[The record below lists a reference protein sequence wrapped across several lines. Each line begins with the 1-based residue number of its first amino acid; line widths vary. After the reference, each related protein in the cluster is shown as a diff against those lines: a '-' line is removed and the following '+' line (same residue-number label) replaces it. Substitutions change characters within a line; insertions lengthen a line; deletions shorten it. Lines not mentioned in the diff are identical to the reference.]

1 LEIPKIMMKKIA
13 KIINVFSF
21 SFFDW
26 DKINPMKG
34 NNPNDPIDVFKE
46 NNIIFGEN
54 TNGKS
59 NLIKIFK
66 SLNRQDINIEQNWD
80 FPSEKQQIELI
91 LDNDSKITF
100 ADSKWSSSI
109 LKDKFLIFDKYFI
122 NKHVHSLGPDNTD
135 TSQRRQERG
144 KTIIYLG
151 NFAEYNKEINKVN
164 ELKSTILEKNKMYS
178 EKEKAKIEGIID
190 TQNITIEEI
199 KEGKKEIQKL
209 IKEDNLQT
217 KKKQLEQRHNELEKI
232 KNTLEQKNNIE
243 QLSLLDEI
251 DTVFSLKIGVFEQR
265 KKKEVEINPQQLFSF
280 TITQGLQET
289 LHKIA
294 HKKDF
299 VKAGLSLLDNS
310 LNTCPFCEQK
320 IKNGDYIQIIK
331 DYQRIFDRFFAE
343 EEQRTKDLLSKYREA
358 LEAIKDVQ
366 APTTNKSRLEKI
378 KQFISAD
385 KDLPDII
392 ISRDDKE
399 TIKNELNLI
408 LEKEKNIL
416 EKKEYSQIEQIKTIM
431 ETTNKL
437 IEEYNE
443 SVRKINKKFNQ
454 IKKDVK
460 EGKLGVQEGE
470 KQKGISKLKKEI
482 FFIENKNSIEN
493 YFKFINNYEKNEK
506 VIESLE
512 RIYQLLKNKIIKQFN
527 NFVSDYFS
535 LIKRFIKEISPS
547 MDVFEIKGDPTYD
560 RRAQEPAQCGFNIK
574 YNGKDCTKSLSEG
587 ENQVIALSFFFAQL
601 EKENNKKKI
610 VILDDPI
617 TSFDAGKRK
626 STAEVIQ
633 KETNGFEQLFI
644 FTCDPLFREFCRKQF
659 SNHNF
664 YSIFKTKGSSSI
676 HYVPKKRETIYDS
689 FETDFKN
696 IDNIDGSNENV
707 VIFGQKLRFCLETK
721 IKEDYFGYS
730 QDSLSNMIKQISSK
744 GKSKFDKLI
753 DNKDMILQIYNY
765 CNTGGLAHYPRD
777 GSTSWN
783 ELRDKIKQYLKLE
796 L

>member
-1 LEIPKIMMKKIA
+1 MIKKIA
-13 KIINVFSF
+13 NINNIFSF
-21 SFFDW
+21 SFFEW

-34 NNPNDPIDVFKE
+34 NNPNDPIEVFKE

-66 SLNRQDINIEQNWD
+66 SLNGQDINLEQNWD

-100 ADSKWSSSI
+100 VDSKWSSSI
-109 LKDKFLIFDKYFI
+109 FKDKFLIFDKYFI
-122 NKHVHSLGPDNTD
+122 DKYVHSPGPDSTD

-151 NFAEYNKEINKVN
+151 NFAEYNKEINNVN
-164 ELKSTILEKNKMYS
+164 ELKNAILEKNKIYS
-178 EKEKAKIEGIID
+178 EKEKAKIESIID
-190 TQNITIEEI
+190 TQNITIGEV
-199 KEGKKEIQKL
+199 KENKKEIQKL

-232 KNTLEQKNNIE
+232 KNTLKQKNNIE
-243 QLSLLDEI
+243 QLSLLNEVDA
-251 DTVFSLKIGVFEQR
+251 VFSLKTEVLEQG

-280 TITQGLQET
+280 TITQGLQGT

-299 VKAGLSLLDNS
+299 VKAGLSLLDDS

-331 DYQRIFDRFFAE
+331 DYQRIFDRLFTE
-343 EEQRTKDLLSKYREA
+343 EEQRTKGLLSKYREI
-358 LEAIKDVQ
+358 LEEIRDVQ
-366 APTTNKSRLEKI
+366 TPAANKSRLEKI

-385 KDLPDII
+385 KELPDIV
-392 ISRDDKE
+392 ISRDDKNI
-399 TIKNELNLI
+399 IKNELNLI

-416 EKKEYSQIEQIKTIM
+416 EKKEHSQIEQINTIIG
-431 ETTNKL
+431 TTNKL
-437 IEEYNE
+437 IKEYNE
-443 SVRKINKKFNQ
+443 SVRKINKKLNQ

-460 EGKLGVQEGE
+460 EGKMEVQEDE
-470 KQKGISKLKKEI
+470 KQKGISKLEKEV

-493 YFKFINNYEKNEK
+493 YFKFINNYDKNEK
-506 VIESLE
+506 VIEFLE
-512 RIYQLLKNKIIKQFN
+512 RIYQLLKDRIIEQFN
-527 NFVSDYFS
+527 NFVLDYFS
-535 LIKRFIKEISPS
+535 LIKGFVKEISPS
-547 MDVFEIKGDPTYD
+547 MDVFEIKGAPRYD

-574 YNGKDCTKSLSEG
+574 YNGKDCRENLSEG
-587 ENQVIALSFFFAQL
+587 ERQVIALSFFFAQL
-601 EKENNKKKI
+601 KKENSKKKI

-626 STAEVIQ
+626 SSAEVIQ

-644 FTCDPLFREFCRKQF
+644 FTCDPLFREFCLKQF
-659 SNHNF
+659 KNHNF
-664 YSIFKTKGSSSI
+664 YYIFKTKGSSSI
-676 HYVPKKRETIYDS
+676 HYVPKNREIIYKS
-689 FETDFKN
+689 FEADFKN
-696 IDNIDGSNENV
+696 ITDFNGSNENV
-707 VIFGQKLRFCLETK
+707 VIFGQMLRFCLETK

-730 QDSLSNMIKQISSK
+730 QDNLSNMIEQVAGK
-744 GKSKFDKLI
+744 GKPKFEKLI
-753 DNKDMILQIYNY
+753 DNKDIILQIYKY
-765 CNTGGLAHYPRD
+765 CNTGGLAHYPKD

-783 ELRDKIKQYLKLE
+783 ELRDEIKQYLNLD

>member
-1 LEIPKIMMKKIA
+1 MMKKIA
-13 KIINVFSF
+13 KIINIFSF

-66 SLNRQDINIEQNWD
+66 SLNGQDINLEQNWD
-80 FPSEKQQIELI
+80 FPSEKQQIELV
-91 LDNDSKITF
+91 LDNDSRITF
-100 ADSKWSSSI
+100 VASRWSSSI

-122 NKHVHSLGPDNTD
+122 DKYVHSLGPDSTD

-164 ELKSTILEKNKMYS
+164 ELKKAISEKNKIYFD
-178 EKEKAKIEGIID
+178 KEKAKIESIID
-190 TQNITIEEI
+190 TQNITIEEV
-199 KEGKKEIQKL
+199 KENKKEIQKL
-209 IKEDNLQT
+209 IKENNLQT

-232 KNTLEQKNNIE
+232 KNILKQKNNIE
-243 QLSLLDEI
+243 QLSLLNEI
-251 DTVFSLKIGVFEQR
+251 DTAFSLKTEVLEQG
-265 KKKEVEINPQQLFSF
+265 KKKEVKINPQQLFSF
-280 TITQGLQET
+280 TITQGLQQT

-299 VKAGLSLLDNS
+299 VKAGLSLLDDS

-331 DYQRIFDRFFAE
+331 DYQRIFDRLFAE
-343 EEQRTKDLLSKYREA
+343 GEQRTKDLLSKYREI
-358 LEAIKDVQ
+358 LEEIRDTQ
-366 APTTNKSRLEKI
+366 APSANKSRLEKI
-378 KQFISAD
+378 KQFISVD
-385 KDLPDII
+385 KELTDII
-392 ISRDDKE
+392 ISKDDKDI
-399 TIKNELNLI
+399 IKNELNLI

-416 EKKEYSQIEQIKTIM
+416 EEKERSQIEQIKTIIG
-431 ETTNKL
+431 TTNKL
-437 IEEYNE
+437 IKEYNE
-443 SVRKINKKFNQ
+443 SVRKINKKLNQ

-460 EGKLGVQEGE
+460 EGKMEVQEDE
-470 KQKGISKLKKEI
+470 KQKGISKLEKEV

-493 YFKFINNYEKNEK
+493 YFKFINTYDKNEK
-506 VIESLE
+506 VIGALE
-512 RIYQLLKNKIIKQFN
+512 RIYQILKNRIIEQFN
-527 NFVSDYFS
+527 NFVLDYFS
-535 LIKRFIKEISPS
+535 SIKEFIKEICPS
-547 MDVFEIKGDPTYD
+547 MDVFEIKGDPKYD

-574 YNGKDCTKSLSEG
+574 YNGKDCTKNLSEG
-587 ENQVIALSFFFAQL
+587 ERQVIALSFFFARL
-601 EKENNKKKI
+601 KKENDKKKI

-633 KETNGFEQLFI
+633 KETNGFGQLFI
-644 FTCDPLFREFCRKQF
+644 FTCDPLFREFCLKQF
-659 SNHNF
+659 KNRNF
-664 YSIFKTKGSSSI
+664 YYVFKTKGSSSI
-676 HYVPKKRETIYDS
+676 HYVPQNRETIYKS
-689 FETDFKN
+689 FETDFRKLGDFN
-696 IDNIDGSNENV
+696 GSNENV
-707 VIFGQKLRFCLETK
+707 VIFGQMLRFCLETK

-730 QDSLSNMIKQISSK
+730 QDNLSNMIEQVAGK
-744 GKSKFDKLI
+744 GKPKFEKLI
-753 DNKDMILQIYNY
+753 DNKDVILQIYNY
-765 CNTGGLAHYPRD
+765 CNTGGLAHYPKD

-783 ELRDKIKQYLKLE
+783 ELKDEIKQYLNLD

>member
-1 LEIPKIMMKKIA
+1 MMKKIT

-21 SFFDW
+21 SFFEW
-26 DKINPMKG
+26 DKINPTKG

-66 SLNRQDINIEQNWD
+66 SLNGQDKNLEQNWD

-91 LDNDSKITF
+91 LDDDSKITF
-100 ADSKWSSSI
+100 VDSKWSSSI
-109 LKDKFLIFDKYFI
+109 PEDKFLIFDKYFI
-122 NKHVHSLGPDNTD
+122 DKYVHSLGPDSTD

-164 ELKSTILEKNKMYS
+164 ELKNAILEKNKIYS
-178 EKEKAKIEGIID
+178 EKENAKIEGIIN
-190 TQNITIEEI
+190 TQNITIGEV
-199 KEGKKEIQKL
+199 KENKKEIQKL

-232 KNTLEQKNNIE
+232 INTLKQKNNIE
-243 QLSLLDEI
+243 QLSLLNEI
-251 DTVFSLKIGVFEQR
+251 DTVFSLKTEVLEQG

-299 VKAGLSLLDNS
+299 VKAGLSLLDDS

-331 DYQRIFDRFFAE
+331 DYQKIFDRLFAE
-343 EEQRTKDLLSKYREA
+343 EEQRTKDLLSKYREI
-358 LEAIKDVQ
+358 LEEIRDVQ
-366 APTTNKSRLEKI
+366 APSANKSRLEKI
-378 KQFISAD
+378 KQFISVD
-385 KDLPDII
+385 KELPDIV
-392 ISRDDKE
+392 ISKYDKDI
-399 TIKNELNLI
+399 IKNELNLV

-416 EKKEYSQIEQIKTIM
+416 EEKEHSQIEQIKTIIG
-431 ETTNKL
+431 TTNKL
-437 IEEYNE
+437 IKEYNE
-443 SVRKINKKFNQ
+443 SVRKINKKLNQ

-460 EGKLGVQEGE
+460 EGKMEVQEDE
-470 KQKGISKLKKEI
+470 KQKGISKLEKEV

-493 YFKFINNYEKNEK
+493 YFKFINNYDKNEK

-512 RIYQLLKNKIIKQFN
+512 RIYQFLKNRIIEQFN
-527 NFVSDYFS
+527 NFVLDYFS
-535 LIKRFIKEISPS
+535 SIKEFIKGICPS
-547 MDVFEIKGDPTYD
+547 MDVFEIKGAPKYD

-574 YNGKDCTKSLSEG
+574 YNGKDCTKNLSEG
-587 ENQVIALSFFFAQL
+587 ERQVIALSFFFARL
-601 EKENNKKKI
+601 KKENDKKKI

-644 FTCDPLFREFCRKQF
+644 FTCDPLFREFCLKQF
-659 SNHNF
+659 KNHNF
-664 YSIFKTKGSSSI
+664 YYIFKTKGSSSI
-676 HYVPKKRETIYDS
+676 HYVPKNRETIYKS
-689 FETDFKN
+689 FETDFEN
-696 IDNIDGSNENV
+696 IANFNGSNENV
-707 VIFGQKLRFCLETK
+707 VIFGQMLRFCLETK

-730 QDSLSNMIKQISSK
+730 QDSLSSMIEQVSSK
-744 GKSKFDKLI
+744 GKPKFNKLF
-753 DNKDMILQIYNY
+753 DNKDVILQIYNY
-765 CNTGGLAHYPRD
+765 CNTGGLAHYPKD

-783 ELRDKIKQYLKLE
+783 ELRDEIKRYLSLH

>member
-1 LEIPKIMMKKIA
+1 MIKKFANIT
-13 KIINVFSF
+13 NVFSF
-21 SFFDW
+21 SIFDW
-26 DKINPMKG
+26 DKINPAKG

-59 NLIKIFK
+59 KLIKIFK
-66 SLNRQDINIEQNWD
+66 SLNGQDINLEKNWD

-91 LDNDSKITF
+91 LDNNSKITF
-100 ADSKWSSSI
+100 VDWSSSI

-122 NKHVHSLGPDNTD
+122 DKYVHSLGPDSTD

-164 ELKSTILEKNKMYS
+164 KLKNAILEKNRIYS
-178 EKEKAKIEGIID
+178 EKEKAKIESIIY
-190 TQNITIEEI
+190 TQNITIEEV

-217 KKKQLEQRHNELEKI
+217 KKKQLEQRRNELEKI
-232 KNTLEQKNNIE
+232 ENTLNQKNNIE

-251 DTVFSLKIGVFEQR
+251 DTVFSLKTEVLEQG
-265 KKKEVEINPQQLFSF
+265 KKKEVAINPQQLFSF

-299 VKAGLSLLDNS
+299 VRAGLSLLDDS
-310 LNTCPFCEQK
+310 LNTCPFCEQN

-331 DYQRIFDRFFAE
+331 DYKIIFDRLFAE
-343 EEQRTKDLLSKYREA
+343 EEQRTKDLLSKYRKI
-358 LEAIKDVQ
+358 LEEIRDAQ
-366 APTTNKSRLEKI
+366 APSENKNRLEKI

-385 KDLPDII
+385 KELPDIV
-392 ISRDDKE
+392 ISRDDKDI
-399 TIKNELNLI
+399 IKNELNLI

-416 EKKEYSQIEQIKTIM
+416 EKKEPSQIEQIKTIL

-437 IEEYNE
+437 INEYNE
-443 SVRKINKKFNQ
+443 SVREINKKLNQ

-460 EGKLGVQEGE
+460 EGKLEVQEDE
-470 KQKGISKLKKEI
+470 KQKEISKLEKEV

-493 YFKFINNYEKNEK
+493 YFKFTNNYDKNEK
-506 VIESLE
+506 VIDSLE
-512 RIYQLLKNKIIKQFN
+512 RIYQLLKDRIIEKFN
-527 NFVSDYFS
+527 NFVLDYFS

-547 MDVFEIKGDPTYD
+547 MDVFEIKGVPKYD
-560 RRAQEPAQCGFNIK
+560 RRALDPAQCGFNIK
-574 YNGKDCTKSLSEG
+574 YNGEDCTKSLSEG
-587 ENQVIALSFFFAQL
+587 EKQVIALSFFFAQL
-601 EKENNKKKI
+601 KKENDKKKI

-633 KETNGFEQLFI
+633 RETNGFEQLFI
-644 FTCDPLFREFCRKQF
+644 FSCDPLFREFCLKQF
-659 SNHNF
+659 PNRNF
-664 YSIFKTKGSSSI
+664 YYIFKTKGSSSI
-676 HYVPKKRETIYDS
+676 HYVPKNRETIYDS
-689 FETDFKN
+689 FEADFRN
-696 IDNIDGSNENV
+696 ITNFNGSNENV
-707 VIFGQKLRFCLETK
+707 VIFGQMLRFCLETK

-730 QDSLSNMIKQISSK
+730 QDNLSNMIEQVAGK
-744 GKSKFDKLI
+744 GKPKFEKLI
-753 DNKDMILQIYNY
+753 DNKDVILQIYSY
-765 CNTGGLAHYPRD
+765 CNTGGLAHYPND

-783 ELRDKIKQYLKLE
+783 ELKDKIEQYLKLD